1 MRPYKLVTILFL
13 ISLLAVDYAYFM
25 AGGSLGWI
33 AGALGVYISLLVL
46 GTIFIRWNFY
56 IRSFNKSSNKKL
68 VALTFDDGPA
78 EQTAAILDVLKKEGV
93 EAAFFSIGKN
103 AAAHPE
109 LVKRWDAEGHV
120 VGNHSY
126 DHGFNFDWKLS
137 KNMVKELEQ
146 TNNTIKSL
154 IGKTP
159 RLFRPPYGVTNP
171 NLAKAVHR
179 TNMHSIGWNIRSF
192 DTTAKDPKELLER
205 ILLKVE
211 GGDIILLHDS
221 MLITKEILTG
231 LINSVRQ
238 KGYTFARIDKMLEI
252 DAYA

>member
-1 MRPYKLVTILFL
+1 
-13 ISLLAVDYAYFM
+13 M
-25 AGGSLGWI
+25 AGAQLEWI
-33 AGALGVYISLLVL
+33 GMALLVYVSLLVL

-56 IRSFNKSSNKKL
+56 IRSFNKSDKKQL

-78 EQTAAILDVLKKEGV
+78 DQTAAILDVLKKEGV

-103 AAAHPE
+103 AATNPE

-126 DHGFNFDWKLS
+126 EHGFNFDWKLS

-146 TNNTIKSL
+146 TNEIIQSL
-154 IGKTP
+154 IGKKP
-159 RLFRPPYGVTNP
+159 KLFRPPYGVTNP
-171 NLAKAVHR
+171 NLAKAVNR
-179 TNMHSIGWNIRSF
+179 TNMHSIGWSIRSF

-221 MLITKEILTG
+221 VPITTEILTN
-231 LINSVRQ
+231 LIKKIRE
-238 KGYTFARIDKMLEI
+238 KGYTFSRVDKMLEI
-252 DAYA
+252 DAYL

>member
-25 AGGSLGWI
+25 AGASLGWI

-109 LVKRWDAEGHV
+109 LVKRWDTEGHV

-126 DHGFNFDWKLS
+126 EHGFNFDWKLS
-137 KNMVKELEQ
+137 KNMVKELGQ
-146 TNNTIKSL
+146 TNDTIKSL

-171 NLAKAVHR
+171 NLAKAVKR
-179 TNMHSIGWNIRSF
+179 TNMHSIGWSIRSF
-192 DTTAKDPKELLER
+192 DTRAKDPKELLER
-205 ILLKVE
+205 ILLNVE

-221 MLITKEILTG
+221 MLITKDILTA
-231 LINSVRQ
+231 LIKKVRE
-238 KGYTFARIDKMLEI
+238 KGYTFSRVDKMLEI
-252 DAYA
+252 DAYL

>member
-1 MRPYKLVTILFL
+1 MRPYKLLSILFIL
-13 ISLLAVDYAYFM
+13 SLLAVDYAYFM
-25 AGGSLGWI
+25 AGISLWWI
-33 AGALGVYISLLVL
+33 AGLLGGYISLIVL
-46 GTIFIRWNFY
+46 GTIFVRWNFY
-56 IRSFNKSSNKKL
+56 IRSYNKSKNNKL

-78 EQTAAILDVLKKEGV
+78 GQTAMILDILKAEGV

-109 LVKRWDAEGHV
+109 LVKRWGAEGHV

-146 TNNTIKSL
+146 TNDTIKSL

-171 NLAKAVHR
+171 NLAKAVKR
-179 TNMHSIGWNIRSF
+179 TGMHSIGWSLRSF
-192 DTTAKDPKELLER
+192 DTVAKDPKELLER
-205 ILLKVE
+205 ILLKLE

-221 MLITKEILTG
+221 VPVTKEILTG
-231 LINSVRQ
+231 LIKGVRQ
-238 KGYTFARIDKMLEI
+238 KGYTFARVDKMLEI

>member
-1 MRPYKLVTILFL
+1 MRPYKLITILFVFS
-13 ISLLAVDYAYFM
+13 ILAIDWAYFM
-25 AGGSLGWI
+25 LGGKLEWI
-33 AGALGVYISLLVL
+33 GLALLVYIVLLVL

-56 IRSFNKSSNKKL
+56 IRSLNRSKDKKM

-78 EQTAAILDVLKKEGV
+78 GQTAAILDVLKKEGI
-93 EAAFFSIGKN
+93 EATFFSIGKN
-103 AAAHPE
+103 AVAHPG
-109 LVKRWDAEGHV
+109 LVKRWDAEGHI

-126 DHGFNFDWKLS
+126 SHGFNFDWKRS

-146 TNNTIKSL
+146 TNNVIQSL

-171 NLAKAVHR
+171 NLAKAVAR
-179 TNMHSIGWNIRSF
+179 TGMYSIGWSIRSF
-192 DTTAKDPKELLER
+192 DTMAKDPKELLER
-205 ILLKVE
+205 ILLKLE

-221 MLITKEILTG
+221 VAITTEILTS
-231 LINSVRQ
+231 LIKRVRE